1 MLSHSSNAHDRIVP
15 RSETRSWELHPSLP
29 EVSGSQLFRQS
40 LLPPGSV
47 MQNNLVSRSQMWSE
61 ARQSNVGVGVP
72 TCVTTSRLNALYN
85 TKFIFLTFISWKVQ
99 RWDQD
104 GRTAGKATVQEYFH
118 PKWALV
124 QNQAAPH
131 PIQLPS
137 SGLAKASED
146 DLVAWGPC
154 THVERPRKHSCFLD
168 FSCPLLAIHQGME
181 NVSLSGIY
189 HFQNLKKKKKN
200 FKEKLQLK
208 LKADSENELFY
219 LLVHNSNDCNNQ
231 DLSYSKADTQNSTW
245 VSHMDGKRPNHLSH
259 HLLPHTGYALVRSW
273 KQMQLKPIHSNRVY
287 THLKQHLYH

>member
-1 MLSHSSNAHDRIVP
+1 MPQDMHWRCFCLQPWLWMTKVSPWGRLLSRKPVQLCHRATPPSEQQPKPWSPEMKLRTHTIFALHVLKKGVTKQVQFQSYRNRTSHFFQSYLRLRKWEFLCMLSHSSNAHDRIVP

-146 DLVAWGPC
+146 DLVAWGPVPMWKDLEN
-154 THVERPRKHSCFLD
+154 TPASWIFPVHSWLY
-168 FSCPLLAIHQGME
+168 IRGWKM
-181 NVSLSGIY
+181 SLS
-189 HFQNLKKKKKN
+189 
-200 FKEKLQLK
+200 
-208 LKADSENELFY
+208 
-219 LLVHNSNDCNNQ
+219 LVSTT
-231 DLSYSKADTQNSTW
+231 SK
-245 VSHMDGKRPNHLSH
+245 
-259 HLLPHTGYALVRSW
+259 
-273 KQMQLKPIHSNRVY
+273 I
-287 THLKQHLYH
+287 